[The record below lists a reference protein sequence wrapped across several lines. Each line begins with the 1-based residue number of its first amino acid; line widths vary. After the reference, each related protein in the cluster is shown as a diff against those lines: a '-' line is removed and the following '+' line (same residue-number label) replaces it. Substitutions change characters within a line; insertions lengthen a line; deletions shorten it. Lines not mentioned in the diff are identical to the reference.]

1 MSTKKYVSISKLS
14 LFLNNLRNTFAALSH
29 SHTIS
34 DISDFAVDDTLSST
48 STNPVQNKI
57 LNAEFDA
64 IAESFTVLEASIDD
78 IAKNVDNSNLPEISD
93 NDNGKVLRVVDGEW
107 KADDLPI
114 YDGAYEITPSASTEQ
129 TLMTSGKMMDADV
142 KVNKIPYAEVTNS
155 SNGTTVTIGSE
166 A

>member
-1 MSTKKYVSISKLS
+1 MSTKKYVSLSRLS
-14 LFLNNLRNTFAALSH
+14 LFLENLRNTFAALSH

-34 DISDFAVDDTLSST
+34 DISDFTVDDALSST

-64 IAESFTVLEASIDD
+64 IAESFTVLEAAIDKMADD
-78 IAKNVDNSNLPEISD
+78 IDGSNLPEVSE
-93 NDNGKVLRVVDGEW
+93 NDNGKVLMVIDGGW
-107 KADDLPI
+107 KADDLPV
-114 YDGAYEITPSASTEQ
+114 YDGVYEVTPSTTNNQILNTA
-129 TLMTSGKMMDADV
+129 GRMMDADV